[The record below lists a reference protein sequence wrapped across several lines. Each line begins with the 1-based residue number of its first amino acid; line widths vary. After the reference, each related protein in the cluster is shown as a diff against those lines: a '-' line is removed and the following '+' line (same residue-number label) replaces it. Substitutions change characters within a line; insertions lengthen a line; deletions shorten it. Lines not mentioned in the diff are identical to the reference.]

1 MFFSFKLF
9 INPYFLLF
17 FLLFHREYVSFFSE
31 FRLSSENRMRSVN
44 CHNSR
49 ITAVNDDDSSDLSL
63 ENNDERR
70 RHSIYDNVPIV
81 EICKPQKFIPSP
93 IFTSKPITTKT
104 DINENVVI
112 LEIPTNAYKNENF
125 LILNPLYVEKKTT
138 CYMNGNVEHRKTA
151 RHETVMEENC
161 DDAKQKPFYF
171 KTMKRLQK
179 FCSNSQCSR
188 G

>member
-1 MFFSFKLF
+1 MSFT
-9 INPYFLLF
+9 
-17 FLLFHREYVSFFSE
+17 SE
-31 FRLSSENRMRSVN
+31 FSLSSETRMRSVN

-49 ITAVNDDDSSDLSL
+49 VTAVNVEDSSDLSL

-70 RHSIYDNVPIV
+70 RHSTYDNVPIV
-81 EICKPQKFIPSP
+81 EICKPQKFISSP
-93 IFTSKPITTKT
+93 NFTSKPISIKA
-104 DINENVVI
+104 DINENVVF
-112 LEIPTNAYKNENF
+112 LEIPKNAYKNENF

-138 CYMNGNVEHRKTA
+138 CYMNGNFEQRKTA

-161 DDAKQKPFYF
+161 DDAKPKPFYF